1 MSTAFP
7 DLEVFYDAL
16 AESLDAVPDDKRDLF
31 LTKLALLLSND
42 VVDPEKLK
50 RALVSARANIE

>member
-7 DLEVFYDAL
+7 HLEAFYDAL
-16 AESLDAVPDDKRDLF
+16 AENLDAVPDDKRDLF
-31 LTKLALLLSND
+31 LTKLALLLANE

-50 RALVSARANIE
+50 QALISARSNID